1 MDDDLTPKDDK
12 LRLILKDD
20 NLRLILSE
28 GHEKWLD
35 DKITETRRAIALLV
49 ALIVVGVAGMFGAA
63 KLSIDW
69 ATPSL
74 LTMMII
80 MVPVVLIFAATAELV
95 RRIRELKKY
104 RLFVEDHEGFLKK
117 YNRL

>member
-1 MDDDLTPKDDK
+1 MDDDLTP
-12 LRLILKDD
+12 KDD

-35 DKITETRRAIALLV
+35 DKITETRRAIAMLV
-49 ALIVVGVAGMFGAA
+49 ALFVVGVAGMFGAA

-69 ATPSL
+69 ATPGLS
-74 LTMMII
+74 TMII
-80 MVPVVLIFAATAELV
+80 MIPVVLIFATTAELV